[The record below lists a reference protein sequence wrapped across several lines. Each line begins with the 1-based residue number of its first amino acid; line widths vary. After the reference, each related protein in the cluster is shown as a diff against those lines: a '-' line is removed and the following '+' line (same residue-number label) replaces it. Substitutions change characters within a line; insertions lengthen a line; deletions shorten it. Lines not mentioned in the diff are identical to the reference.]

1 MRIPKQLDPDL
12 KLTAPRLQ
20 LTPKQIGQ
28 FEAQLNSYHAIYS
41 PLFYRKE
48 QRHWSLKCL
57 QGHFLNLARKTTE
70 PIALNIEEGNVRQM
84 QHFKGAGKWDDEPI
98 VQRHQRLVGEELG
111 CEDGAMILDGSD
123 FPKQGEYS
131 VGVARQHC
139 GILGKVANCQAGV
152 FAAYLSEKG
161 YALVDRRLYM
171 PEQWLTKKFAP
182 KRERCDVPEELRFKT
197 KTELAWDML
206 KAILDQNTIPFRWV
220 LCDDDYGKAP
230 WLLDKIAEY
239 DKLYFA
245 DVPAN
250 TRVFARRG
258 LFNPKDKRASELESK
273 PRTVA
278 AIAKK
283 LGRTRWFKAT
293 VKEGSKGPIVAEF
306 ACFRAFNVRDKLPG
320 SEIEVI
326 IRRTLDAKTKDKYFL
341 SNAPATT
348 SSQSLVRLSGMRWPI
363 ETIFEEEKDH
373 LGMDHYELR
382 SWIGWHHHMTLA
394 MLAHYFLVRLKNN
407 LKDEAPALTFPQAR
421 LLLSAVLPQRKL
433 DAEAALEIVRYY
445 QKRNH
450 AAAVS
455 HRKATLRRHRRRW
468 RRPKKLVLN
477 LSL

>member
-1 MRIPKQLDPDL
+1 VRIPKQLDPDL
-12 KLTAPRLQ
+12 KPAAPKLQ
-20 LTPKQIGQ
+20 LTPKQIEQ
-28 FEAQLNSYHAIYS
+28 FDSQLNSYHAIYS

-48 QRHWSLKCL
+48 QQYWALKCL

-70 PIALNIEEGNVRQM
+70 PIALNIEDGNVRQM
-84 QHFKGAGKWDDEPI
+84 QHFKGAGMWDDEPI
-98 VQRHQRLVGEELG
+98 IQRHQGLVAEELG
-111 CEDGAMILDGSD
+111 SDDGAILIDESD
-123 FPKQGEYS
+123 FPKSGEYS

-161 YALVDRRLYM
+161 YALIDRRLYM
-171 PEQWLTKKFAP
+171 PKQWFTKKFVP
-182 KRERCDVPEELRFKT
+182 KRERCGVPEDLTFEK
-197 KTELAWDML
+197 KTELAWDMF
-206 KAILDQNTIPFRWV
+206 KAIIDHKAIPFRWV

-230 WLLDKIAEY
+230 WLLDKIAENN
-239 DKLYFA
+239 KLYFA
-245 DVPAN
+245 DVPEN
-250 TRVFARRG
+250 TRVFVARG

-278 AIAKK
+278 AIVKK
-283 LGRTRWFKAT
+283 LGRKRWFKAT

-306 ACFRAFNVRDKLPG
+306 ACFRAFNVRNKLPG

-326 IRRTLDAKTKDKYFL
+326 IRRPLDDAKPKDKYFL

-348 SSQSLVRLSGMRWPI
+348 SSQTFVRLSGMRWPI

-394 MLAHYFLVRLKNN
+394 MLAHYFLIRLKNT
-407 LKDEAPALTFPQAR
+407 LKDEAPALTLPQAR

-433 DAEAALEIVRYY
+433 DAETALEIVQYY
-445 QKRNH
+445 QERNH
-450 AAAVS
+450 AATIS
-455 HRKATLRRHRRRW
+455 HRKATLRRHRARR
-468 RRPKKLVLN
+468 RRPKK
-477 LSL
+477 SS